1 MYIQSNANSSFLTR
15 ILEPV
20 STTYA
25 PYKGG
30 YVYVLRASMASCQ
43 NSCIEQMS
51 SSFYIPH
58 TRVCDY

>member
-25 PYKGG
+25 PYKVCVRTKGVNG
-30 YVYVLRASMASCQ
+30 ILSKLLHRAD
-43 NSCIEQMS
+43 EQLIL
-51 SSFYIPH
+51 YISH
-58 TRVCDY
+58 TRV